1 MKRLALI
8 AVSCIMILL
17 GSGCAGSLSMA
28 LPSDHRKAAVAY
40 AALGEPGGHSP
51 AAAETEGLTPVGE
64 NAYLQLYYRESTATV
79 SVFDRRSGTWWHS
92 DPADENGTLSAE
104 AKSQI
109 SMDTVDRSGV
119 VRHYASYDGALL
131 MHQVQFAAAD
141 GRLTVTYTF
150 GNTGPDLT
158 GIPRKLTGERY
169 TALADRMDAEGK
181 KRLKARYEYDE
192 STDVWTLKEK
202 NLTKDM
208 TDKLKQALD
217 SIGYSEQELAADHA
231 ATGVEVTEEGSGQYV
246 FPLTYILQDDSLLV
260 RIDGEGMQIP
270 KNEYVTSLNVLK
282 YFGCLSA
289 GEEGY
294 LLIPDGSGAL
304 VDTSPVKGSVGLYK
318 QRVYGPDEAMSSTS
332 QGSNRQQE
340 ILLPVFGISRPAGG
354 MLAIIEDSEAA
365 AAVEATGVGYLD
377 DLATVGASFEI
388 NAAEDIG
395 LSASDRSTFW
405 VSTESRYPG
414 NAEIR
419 YVFLAPEESDYSGM
433 AACYRRYLQRYGG
446 LRPMEDASGDL
457 PLFME
462 TVGAVSTQVSTAG
475 FLHDADVALTAYEDH
490 IAMLQQLSAR
500 GVDTVNVLLTGW
512 MDGGIDQPLADE
524 AALMKELGGE
534 RGFRALTAYAA
545 QSGGQIRLYP
555 EVLLGSMSPE
565 DSLWDRSRYAALTL
579 GQKKS
584 ILEQFDIVTGQQ
596 EDEDLSRTLVS
607 PNYWESLTARFL
619 ASFGRLEV
627 GGLCIGDLAKTAH
640 SDHNNKQE
648 VLRQYALMRSGDIL
662 KTAAQEA
669 GSLLLRSPNNVTA
682 PLSRVF
688 SDVPASSGSY
698 FLSSRS
704 VPFYQLVFH
713 GAADYA
719 MSDLNSSADLREGVL
734 RCVEYGA
741 CPKFKFTYRK
751 DDRLRLGEYHW
762 LKAADFGRWLEQT
775 AESYAYIEQLLSP
788 VRSAEMLRHEQLAE
802 GAYAVEYG
810 NGYTICVNYG
820 TQAVTW
826 QDVTIPARD
835 AVIRKTGGGS

>member
-8 AVSCIMILL
+8 AVSCIPILL
-17 GSGCAGSLSMA
+17 FSGCAGTLSLVP
-28 LPSDHRKAAVAY
+28 PSDRRKEAVSY
-40 AALGEPGGHSP
+40 AALGGTGDRLPG
-51 AAAETEGLTPVGE
+51 AADTEGLTPVGE
-64 NAYLQLYYRESTATV
+64 NGYLQLYYREDTAAV
-79 SVFDRRSGTWWHS
+79 SVFDRRSGTWWHTG
-92 DPADENGTLSAE
+92 PADETGSLSAE

-109 SMDTVDRSGV
+109 SMDTVDQSGII
-119 VRHYASYDGALL
+119 RHYASFDGALL
-131 MHQVQFAAAD
+131 MHRVQFAAAD

-181 KRLKARYEYDE
+181 KRLKNRYEYDG
-192 STDVWTLKEK
+192 STDIWTLKEK

-231 ATGVEVTEEGSGQYV
+231 ATGVEVAEEGNGQFV
-246 FPLTYILQDDSLLV
+246 IPLTYVLQDDSLLV
-260 RIDGEGMQIP
+260 RIDGEGLQIP

-304 VDTSPVKGSVGLYK
+304 IDASPVKGSVGLYK
-318 QRVYGPDEAMSSTS
+318 QRVYGRDEAMSSTS

-340 ILLPVFGISRPAGG
+340 VLLPVFGISRPTGG

-365 AAVEATGVGYLD
+365 ASIEATGVGYLD
-377 DLATVGASFEI
+377 DFATVGAGFEI

-405 VSTESRYPG
+405 ISTESRYPG
-414 NAEIR
+414 NAEVR
-419 YVFLAPEESDYSGM
+419 YVFLTPEESDYSGM
-433 AACYRRYLQRYGG
+433 AGCYRRYLQRYGG
-446 LRPMEDASGDL
+446 LRPMAATSGDL

-462 TVGAVSTQVSTAG
+462 TVGAVSMQVSTAG
-475 FLHDADVALTAYEDH
+475 FLHDADVALTTYGDH
-490 IAMLQQLSAR
+490 IAMLRQLSAR

-512 MDGGIDQPLADE
+512 MEGGIDQPLADK
-524 AALMKELGGE
+524 ATLMKELGGE

-545 QSGGQIRLYP
+545 ESGGQIRLYP
-555 EVLLGSMSPE
+555 EVLLCSMSPD
-565 DSLWDRSRYAALTL
+565 DSLWERSRYAALTL

-584 ILEQFDIVTGQQ
+584 ILAQYDIVTGQQ
-596 EDEDLSRTLVS
+596 EDEDLSRTLIS
-607 PNYWESLTARFL
+607 PNYRESLTARFL
-619 ASFGRLEV
+619 SSFSRLEV
-627 GGLCIGDLAKTAH
+627 GGLCIGDLAKTVY
-640 SDHNNKQE
+640 SDRNNKRE
-648 VLRQYALMRSGDIL
+648 VLRQYALLQSGDIL

-669 GSLLLRSPNNVTA
+669 GSLLLRSPSNVTA
-682 PLSRVF
+682 PFSQVF

-713 GAADYA
+713 GAADLA
-719 MSDLNSSADLREGVL
+719 MDDLNSSASLREGVL

-741 CPKFKFTYRK
+741 CPKFKFTYRQ
-751 DDRLRLGEYHW
+751 DDRLRSGEYHW
-762 LKAADFGRWLEQT
+762 LKAADFDRWLEQT

-802 GAYAVEYG
+802 GAYAVGYG
-810 NGYTICVNYG
+810 NGYTIYVNYG

-826 QDVTIPARD
+826 QDVTIPAQD